1 MKPFENIKL
10 SPSHVMYQYDLIGYR
25 EYDKGFNPM
34 ERDKS
39 NSIKI
44 YYIDKDMPKIEFT
57 DKGDWIDLRSRVEL
71 DYKAGDYLQIP
82 LGIVVKIP
90 QFKEAI
96 VAPRSST
103 FKKYGIIMANSIGII
118 DNSYCGPNDEWN
130 FIAYALKDGHI
141 DKYDR
146 ICQFRLF
153 DNMNKNT
160 NIIEIEEPEGET
172 RGGIGS
178 TGVQ

>member
-1 MKPFENIKL
+1 MNQFEKVELLPPNDIQA
-10 SPSHVMYQYDLIGYR
+10 YYNYDNKFNLMGR
-25 EYDKGFNPM
+25 E
-34 ERDKS
+34 EL

-57 DKGDWIDLRSRVEL
+57 DKGDWIDLRSRVDL

-82 LGIVVKIP
+82 LGIIVKIP
-90 QFKEAI
+90 MFKEAI

-118 DNSYCGPNDEWN
+118 DNSYCGPEDEWN

-141 DKYDR
+141 NKYDR

-153 DNMNKNT
+153 DNMNKST
-160 NIIEIEEPEGET
+160 NIIEIEKPEGKT